1 MAADAYHQD
10 DIADLQRLADR
21 FAEMGNPAAAQRT
34 LRAMT
39 DLIRDRNQARIRRNV
54 TPDGKRMQERKAPQ
68 QGNAHISFLYETA
81 SGHKA
86 IRNLKNYRNLGSK
99 YMGYD
104 RYRGAVRTF
113 LKKRILRTISIDKRK
128 VITRPSQQKMFK
140 GLIKARWLKAK
151 LTKQEASIYFAGV
164 ADQVAAVH
172 HFGDKDKPH
181 PKADPVRYPE
191 RQLLGITPEDAKEA
205 EAILIEALLK

>member
-1 MAADAYHQD
+1 MAASTHHD
-10 DIADLQRLADR
+10 DLIADLERLADR
-21 FAEMGNPAAAQRT
+21 FAAMGNERAMQHS
-34 LRAMT
+34 LRAMN
-39 DLIRDRNQARIRRNV
+39 DLIRDRNQARIKRNL
-54 TPDGKRMQERKAPQ
+54 TPSGQKMRERKAPQ
-68 QGNAHISFLYETA
+68 QGNAHISFLYKTA

-86 IRNLKNYRNLGSK
+86 IRNLKNYRNLGRK
-99 YMGYD
+99 YTGYD

-113 LKKRILRTISIDKRK
+113 LKSRVIRTISIDKSK
-128 VITRPSQQKMFK
+128 VLTRPSQQKMFK

-151 LTKQEASIYFAGV
+151 LTKAEASIYFAGV

-191 RQLLGITPEDAKEA
+191 RQLLAITPDDIKEA

>member
-1 MAADAYHQD
+1 MAADAGHQD

-54 TPDGKRMQERKAPQ
+54 TPDDKKMRERKAPQ

-172 HFGDKDKPH
+172 HYGEKDKPH

-191 RQLLGITPEDAKEA
+191 RQLLAITREDAKEA
-205 EAILIEALLK
+205 EAILIDALLK

>member
-1 MAADAYHQD
+1 MAAYAGSQENID
-10 DIADLQRLADR
+10 DLERLAER
-21 FAEMGNPAAAQRT
+21 FAAMGNKKAAQDT

-39 DLIRDRNQARIRRNV
+39 DPIRDRNQARIKRNV
-54 TPDGKRMQERKAPQ
+54 TPSGKKMRERKAPQ
-68 QGNAHISFLYETA
+68 QGNAHIAFLYETA

-86 IRNLKNYRNLGSK
+86 IRNLKNYRNLGNK
-99 YMGYD
+99 YTGYD
-104 RYRGAVRTF
+104 RYRGAVRSF
-113 LKKRILRTISIDKRK
+113 LKKRIIRTISIDKRK

-151 LTKQEASIYFAGV
+151 LTKQEASIYFAGI

-172 HFGDKDKPH
+172 HYGEKDKPH

-191 RQLLGITPEDAKEA
+191 RQLLAITPEDAKEA